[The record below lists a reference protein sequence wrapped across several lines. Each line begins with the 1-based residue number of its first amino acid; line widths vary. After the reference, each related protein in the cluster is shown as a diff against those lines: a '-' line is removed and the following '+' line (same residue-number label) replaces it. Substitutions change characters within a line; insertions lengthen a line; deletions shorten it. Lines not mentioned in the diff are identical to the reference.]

1 MLPSGGL
8 RATSACFYE
17 VMSVRPGSLL
27 AVASLIIG
35 IAGAPLSAFGQHL
48 SFGIIG
54 GAGLT
59 NDFDNEII
67 GFFPSPQ
74 GGLVSVPTRF
84 YSTSKDY
91 IVGPKVELGLP
102 LHLCLEIDGLY
113 RPLNFTSAVVEP
125 NGSLN
130 SVSPATVVTWE
141 FPVLAKYRFPLQVVE
156 PFVDVGPSFRTSG
169 NLNGASPSNHGF
181 TVGGG
186 VEFHLSK
193 LRISPGVRYTRW
205 AADDVH
211 CFAAPRSKCSLD
223 IQQPLTIRNQAEFLV
238 GFFF

>member
-1 MLPSGGL
+1 MP
-8 RATSACFYE
+8 
-17 VMSVRPGSLL
+17 VRPSTLL
-27 AVASLIIG
+27 AVVALVMG
-35 IAGAPLSAFGQHL
+35 IAGALSCAFGQHL

-59 NDFDNEII
+59 NDFDSEVI
-67 GFFPSPQ
+67 GLFPLPQ

-84 YSTSKDY
+84 SSTSKDY
-91 IVGPKVELGLP
+91 IVGPMVELGLP
-102 LHLCLEIDGLY
+102 SHLSLEMDGLY
-113 RPLNFTSAVVEP
+113 RPLNFTSAAVEP

-141 FPVLAKYRFPLQVVE
+141 FPVLAKYRLPLQVLK

-181 TVGGG
+181 TLGGG
-186 VEFHLSK
+186 VEFHVST

-205 AADDVH
+205 AADEVR
-211 CFAAPRSKCSLD
+211 CFAVPRSKCSLD

-238 GFFF
+238 GFSF